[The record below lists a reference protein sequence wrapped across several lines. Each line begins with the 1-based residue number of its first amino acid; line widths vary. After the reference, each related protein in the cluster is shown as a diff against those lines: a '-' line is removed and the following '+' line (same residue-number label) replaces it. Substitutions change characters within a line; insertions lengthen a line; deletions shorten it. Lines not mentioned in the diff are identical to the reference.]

1 MGKAEGTE
9 VSGDLSD
16 GTREN
21 SIRKRR
27 NREDE
32 AKVES
37 KLTDRREKNSFLKDP
52 RNAGQGISAINREL

>member
-21 SIRKRR
+21 SIRKKR

-52 RNAGQGISAINREL
+52 RNAGQEISAINREL